1 MRTIIRSGFNI
12 ASKSQ
17 EECDKVNVNLAASGV
32 VYKERM
38 NMPVVAEV
46 VMPEQSENLRDNFI
60 ERLKSY
66 REKSITLPKGSD
78 QVHLKQEDVK

>member
-1 MRTIIRSGFNI
+1 
-12 ASKSQ
+12 
-17 EECDKVNVNLAASGV
+17 
-32 VYKERM
+32 
-38 NMPVVAEV
+38 MPVVAEV
-46 VMPEQSENLRDNFI
+46 VMPEQPENLRDNFI